1 MKILSAFKCM
11 FPAESL
17 QKQSSQIIKGDHPK
31 LDDSESV
38 SKEEKAKYVQDRYIP
53 MACHTW
59 MI

>member
-17 QKQSSQIIKGDHPK
+17 QKQSSQTIKGDHPK

-38 SKEEKAKYVQDRYIP
+38 SKEEKTNMSKIGTSQWLV
-53 MACHTW
+53 TLG
-59 MI
+59 